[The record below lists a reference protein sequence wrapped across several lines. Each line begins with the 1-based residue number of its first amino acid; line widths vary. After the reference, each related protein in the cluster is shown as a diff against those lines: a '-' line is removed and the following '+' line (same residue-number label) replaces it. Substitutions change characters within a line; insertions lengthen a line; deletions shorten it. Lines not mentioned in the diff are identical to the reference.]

1 MARPQC
7 DTPPCWKCNEKIIFY
22 FQITWTYFVC
32 YHKAYGRF
40 DKPCKSPKENNEILL
55 QTSNA
60 NKPCKHT
67 HTSSY
72 SCSWICNLEK
82 LGTRVGPIHHWL
94 LISWF
99 SQMPISSCC
108 NADFS
113 WHAHVNFQVR
123 FYFVNFESAPKHF
136 AQNFRVK
143 SRVLLGRE
151 LEWLKIKGPHTKP
164 FAYIWL
170 CAFKFKVF
178 NS

>member
-1 MARPQC
+1 
-7 DTPPCWKCNEKIIFY
+7 
-22 FQITWTYFVC
+22 
-32 YHKAYGRF
+32 
-40 DKPCKSPKENNEILL
+40 
-55 QTSNA
+55 
-60 NKPCKHT
+60 
-67 HTSSY
+67 
-72 SCSWICNLEK
+72 LEK

-94 LISWF
+94 SISWF

-136 AQNFRVK
+136 VQNFRVK